1 MSSDTTEVDPF
12 YGKAKTYW
20 AEIPATVD
28 GMLGGYSSI
37 SSLDINDSLE
47 FIGELLQV
55 RCSMAEPIV
64 NIFKQAF
71 SGPNPNVGGRKRW
84 DVRPSVSVIAFL
96 HGLELFNGRP

>member
-55 RCSMAEPIV
+55 AV
-64 NIFKQAF
+64 QWQ
-71 SGPNPNVGGRKRW
+71 NP
-84 DVRPSVSVIAFL
+84 FL
-96 HGLELFNGRP
+96 IYIDI